1 MNSFDL
7 IGLGVVLLFTLL
19 GLRKGFAIRL
29 VGLAALAAG
38 LVVLIGARPQ
48 ITAALES
55 VLGSGVVAGLV
66 AVPLAFL
73 AGALPVSLIGRV
85 LVKAARATPL
95 RAVDALLGAVVGL
108 AQGILVVV
116 LVLLP
121 IALIVPALR
130 PALEESRAYA
140 IATAEQAPWREALSN
155 IDSGRDAVRDLGDRA
170 VDFARDLDLEDAA
183 AQAER
188 ALDTAREALPDS
200 EEIRDAAEELR
211 ERLDD

>member
-1 MNSFDL
+1 MPPP
-7 IGLGVVLLFTLL
+7 
-19 GLRKGFAIRL
+19 R
-29 VGLAALAAG
+29 
-38 LVVLIGARPQ
+38 
-48 ITAALES
+48 
-55 VLGSGVVAGLV
+55 
-66 AVPLAFL
+66 
-73 AGALPVSLIGRV
+73 
-85 LVKAARATPL
+85 ARATPL

-211 ERLDD
+211 ERLDA